1 MPEAARAPRARG
13 ARDLDILIVVVCKV
27 YVVLLVKWKLSSVVA
42 FDGMGAVSCVKS
54 D

>member
-27 YVVLLVKWKLSSVVA
+27 YVVFVGEVE
-42 FDGMGAVSCVKS
+42 AVERCCF
-54 D
+54 